1 MVSDGIVN
9 GKVKEPS
16 QKQVAKWLVDAYT
29 NMPHPQQ
36 VGQNAWWKSGYAW
49 F

>member
-9 GKVKEPS
+9 GKAKEPS
-16 QKQVAKWLVDAYT
+16 QKQVANWLVDAYT
-29 NMPHPQQ
+29 NIPQQ
-36 VGQNAWWKSGYAW
+36 VGQNAWLMTGYSW